1 MDQEVVMQVE
11 VSKTDEYYQ
20 IKIPIKERY
29 TNQYIRRFMDY
40 LKIKKNAE
48 KSTAT
53 DEDIRRLPKIIYK
66 QILHNHPHDSIVVTD
81 IQYFISDRDIKLVF
95 VVKGSVFFSLFQPQS
110 V

>member
-1 MDQEVVMQVE
+1 MQVE

-20 IKIPIKERY
+20 IRIPVKERY

-53 DEDIRRLPKIIYK
+53 DEDIRNLSEEIMEKWWEK
-66 QILHNHPHDSIVVTD
+66 NKSN
-81 IQYFISDRDIKLVF
+81 F
-95 VVKGSVFFSLFQPQS
+95 VKD
-110 V
+110 

>member
-53 DEDIRRLPKIIYK
+53 DEDIRNLSEEIMENGGRRIKA
-66 QILHNHPHDSIVVTD
+66 ILL
-81 IQYFISDRDIKLVF
+81 RIK
-95 VVKGSVFFSLFQPQS
+95 
-110 V
+110 